1 MLGMQFLF
9 CASECSGII
18 EFSRII
24 EGPQHL
30 VFPLGFTTLKDFR
43 GVSMSEICKVLLQY
57 FFPSSFPF
65 PSLRRMSYSLFCS
78 YCFTFYN

>member
-1 MLGMQFLF
+1 
-9 CASECSGII
+9 
-18 EFSRII
+18 
-24 EGPQHL
+24 L